1 MSQCTWRQ
9 GCTETIAD
17 DKTLCSEHI
26 AEAKALRGI
35 KVENWKRAE
44 EQRVAEYFAIGVALR
59 EADKAGV
66 HSVLYMF
73 DTTEAINGT
82 AKVVTAVKNKR
93 SKVMNYLSGS
103 TKISRVR
110 VPGWEQGKYSTT
122 LLNEQIDGLSTRAA
136 KIYADEFNVV
146 LSQSGLSN
154 ELEAVVVE

>member
-17 DKTLCSEHI
+17 DKTLCAEHI
-26 AEAKALRGI
+26 AEAKVLRGI
-35 KVENWKRAE
+35 KVENWARAE
-44 EQRVAEYFAIGVALR
+44 ETRVAEYFAIGVALND
-59 EADKAGV
+59 ANKAAV
-66 HSVLYMF
+66 HAVLYQF
-73 DTTEAINGT
+73 DKSDAINGS

-122 LLNEQIDGLSTRAA
+122 LLNEQIDGLDVKAA
-136 KIYADEFNVV
+136 NAWTVSWKRSWSSR
-146 LSQSGLSN
+146 LRQQ
-154 ELEAVVVE
+154 